1 MATIEERARQY
12 AANITGGLQL
22 KWTEGDVWNASFN
35 RYVAI
40 ATEQYKIDIEH
51 ACQAYCKTCMYRK
64 DKCETDWR
72 CDAYADF
79 RKAMEE

>member
-1 MATIEERARQY
+1 MATIKERAHEY
-12 AANITGGLQL
+12 GCNITGGWY
-22 KWTEGDVWNASFN
+22 KGGIRGMMYEVN
-35 RYVAI
+35 REAYIQI
-40 ATEQYKIDIEH
+40 ATEQHKIDIEH